1 MSKKAKIEN
10 YAKAL
15 SAIDRARASLD
26 ELEAQILED
35 TEADLD
41 FVKAFVAL
49 LSLKDERENI
59 LIALVESQS
68 EPAPVD
74 AADGG
79 RRVES

>member
-26 ELEAQILED
+26 ELEALILED
-35 TEADLD
+35 TEADIELTE
-41 FVKAFVAL
+41 AFDAL
-49 LSLKDERENI
+49 LLLKAERENI

-68 EPAPVD
+68 EDPE
-74 AADGG
+74 
-79 RRVES
+79 R

>member
-1 MSKKAKIEN
+1 MSKNAKIEN

-59 LIALVESQS
+59 LTALVESTILEAAS
-68 EPAPVD
+68 E
-74 AADGG
+74 
-79 RRVES
+79 ESDK

>member
-26 ELEAQILED
+26 ELEAQIIED

-59 LIALVESQS
+59 LTALVESTILEAAS
-68 EPAPVD
+68 E
-74 AADGG
+74 
-79 RRVES
+79 ESDK

>member
-1 MSKKAKIEN
+1 MGKKAKIES

-59 LIALVESQS
+59 LTALVESTILEAAS
-68 EPAPVD
+68 E
-74 AADGG
+74 
-79 RRVES
+79 ESDK

>member
-35 TEADLD
+35 PEADLD

-59 LIALVESQS
+59 LTALVESTILEAAS
-68 EPAPVD
+68 E
-74 AADGG
+74 
-79 RRVES
+79 ESDK

>member
-49 LSLKDERENI
+49 LSLKDERESI
-59 LIALVESQS
+59 LTALVESTILEAAS
-68 EPAPVD
+68 E
-74 AADGG
+74 
-79 RRVES
+79 ESDK

>member
-59 LIALVESQS
+59 LTALVESPILEAAS
-68 EPAPVD
+68 E
-74 AADGG
+74 
-79 RRVES
+79 ESDK

>member
-1 MSKKAKIEN
+1 MSKNAKIEN

-26 ELEAQILED
+26 ELEAQIIED

-59 LIALVESQS
+59 LTALVESTILEAAS
-68 EPAPVD
+68 E
-74 AADGG
+74 
-79 RRVES
+79 ESDK

>member
-10 YAKAL
+10 YAEAL

-41 FVKAFVAL
+41 FVKAFGAL

-59 LIALVESQS
+59 LTALVESTILEAAS
-68 EPAPVD
+68 E
-74 AADGG
+74 
-79 RRVES
+79 ESDK

>member
-59 LIALVESQS
+59 LTVLVESTILEAAS
-68 EPAPVD
+68 E
-74 AADGG
+74 
-79 RRVES
+79 ESDK

>member
-59 LIALVESQS
+59 LAALVESTILEAAS
-68 EPAPVD
+68 E
-74 AADGG
+74 
-79 RRVES
+79 ESDK

>member
-59 LIALVESQS
+59 LTALVESTILEAAS
-68 EPAPVD
+68 ED
-74 AADGG
+74 SDK
-79 RRVES
+79 

>member
-1 MSKKAKIEN
+1 MSKKAKLEN

-35 TEADLD
+35 TETDLD

-59 LIALVESQS
+59 LTALVESTILEAAS
-68 EPAPVD
+68 E
-74 AADGG
+74 
-79 RRVES
+79 ESDK

>member
-59 LIALVESQS
+59 LTALVESTILEAAS
-68 EPAPVD
+68 E
-74 AADGG
+74 
-79 RRVES
+79 ESDK

>member
-10 YAKAL
+10 YAKSL

-59 LIALVESQS
+59 LTALVESTILEAAS
-68 EPAPVD
+68 E
-74 AADGG
+74 
-79 RRVES
+79 ESDK

>member
-26 ELEAQILED
+26 ELEAQIHED

-59 LIALVESQS
+59 LTALVESTILEAAS
-68 EPAPVD
+68 E
-74 AADGG
+74 
-79 RRVES
+79 ESDK

>member
-35 TEADLD
+35 TEADFD

-59 LIALVESQS
+59 LTALVESTILEAAS
-68 EPAPVD
+68 E
-74 AADGG
+74 
-79 RRVES
+79 ESDK

>member
-15 SAIDRARASLD
+15 SAINRARASLD

-59 LIALVESQS
+59 LTALVESTILEAAS
-68 EPAPVD
+68 E
-74 AADGG
+74 
-79 RRVES
+79 ESDK

>member
-35 TEADLD
+35 TEADFD

-59 LIALVESQS
+59 LTA
-68 EPAPVD
+68 
-74 AADGG
+74 
-79 RRVES
+79 RVESTILEAASEESDK

>member
-1 MSKKAKIEN
+1 MSKKAKIES

-59 LIALVESQS
+59 LTALVESTILEAAS
-68 EPAPVD
+68 E
-74 AADGG
+74 
-79 RRVES
+79 ESDK

>member
-26 ELEAQILED
+26 ELEAQILDD

-59 LIALVESQS
+59 LTALVESTILEAAS
-68 EPAPVD
+68 E
-74 AADGG
+74 
-79 RRVES
+79 ESDK

>member
-1 MSKKAKIEN
+1 MSKKAKVEN

-59 LIALVESQS
+59 LTALVESTIIEAAS
-68 EPAPVD
+68 E
-74 AADGG
+74 
-79 RRVES
+79 ESDK

>member
-1 MSKKAKIEN
+1 MSKKAKVEN

-59 LIALVESQS
+59 LTALVESTILEAAS
-68 EPAPVD
+68 E
-74 AADGG
+74 
-79 RRVES
+79 ESDK

>member
-1 MSKKAKIEN
+1 MSNKAKIEN

-59 LIALVESQS
+59 LTALVESTILEAAS
-68 EPAPVD
+68 E
-74 AADGG
+74 
-79 RRVES
+79 ESDK

>member
-49 LSLKDERENI
+49 LSLKDECENI
-59 LIALVESQS
+59 LTALVESTILEAAS
-68 EPAPVD
+68 E
-74 AADGG
+74 
-79 RRVES
+79 ESDK

>member
-41 FVKAFVAL
+41 FVKAFDAL

-59 LIALVESQS
+59 LTALVESTILEAAS
-68 EPAPVD
+68 E
-74 AADGG
+74 
-79 RRVES
+79 ESDK

>member
-41 FVKAFVAL
+41 FVKAFVVL

-59 LIALVESQS
+59 LTALVESTILEAAS
-68 EPAPVD
+68 E
-74 AADGG
+74 
-79 RRVES
+79 ESDK

>member
-1 MSKKAKIEN
+1 MGKKAKIES

-41 FVKAFVAL
+41 FVKAFAAL

-59 LIALVESQS
+59 LTALVESTILEAAS
-68 EPAPVD
+68 E
-74 AADGG
+74 
-79 RRVES
+79 ESDK

>member
-49 LSLKDERENI
+49 LSLKDERETI
-59 LIALVESQS
+59 LTALVESTILEAAS
-68 EPAPVD
+68 E
-74 AADGG
+74 
-79 RRVES
+79 ESDK

>member
-35 TEADLD
+35 AEADLD

-59 LIALVESQS
+59 LTALVESTILEAAS
-68 EPAPVD
+68 E
-74 AADGG
+74 
-79 RRVES
+79 ESDK

>member
-35 TEADLD
+35 TETDLD

-59 LIALVESQS
+59 LTALVESTILEAAS
-68 EPAPVD
+68 E
-74 AADGG
+74 
-79 RRVES
+79 ESDK

>member
-1 MSKKAKIEN
+1 MSKKAMIEN

-59 LIALVESQS
+59 LTALVESTILEAAS
-68 EPAPVD
+68 E
-74 AADGG
+74 
-79 RRVES
+79 ESDK

>member
-1 MSKKAKIEN
+1 MSKNAKIEN
-10 YAKAL
+10 YTKAL

-26 ELEAQILED
+26 ELEAQIIED

-59 LIALVESQS
+59 LTALVESTILEAAS
-68 EPAPVD
+68 E
-74 AADGG
+74 
-79 RRVES
+79 ESDK

>member
-1 MSKKAKIEN
+1 MSKKTKIEN

-26 ELEAQILED
+26 ELEVQILED

-41 FVKAFVAL
+41 FVKAFDAL

-59 LIALVESQS
+59 LTALVESTILEAAS
-68 EPAPVD
+68 E
-74 AADGG
+74 
-79 RRVES
+79 ESDK

>member
-1 MSKKAKIEN
+1 MSKNAKIEN

-59 LIALVESQS
+59 LTALVESTILEAAS
-68 EPAPVD
+68 E
-74 AADGG
+74 
-79 RRVES
+79 ESGK

>member
-1 MSKKAKIEN
+1 MGKKAKIES

-59 LIALVESQS
+59 LTALVESTILEASS
-68 EPAPVD
+68 E
-74 AADGG
+74 
-79 RRVES
+79 ESDK